1 MASNTVPKVSPG
13 TTPMVSP
20 RRGPVGGRFWR
31 RNATGWGLVL
41 PYVVYFCLFTA
52 FPIGFAI
59 YLTFYRWNNL
69 AAPPIPNGL
78 HNYQYL
84 INDANFWNALKVTL
98 IFAVVFVVVM
108 IPLAL
113 TLALALNRS
122 IPGRSF
128 FRAAFFMPYITPGVV
143 VAIVFIWIWQTQN
156 GILNNLLG
164 FVGIPPV
171 PWLTSAKL
179 AMPAIALTAVWKQA
193 GYFTVIFLAGL
204 QGIPRQIYE
213 AAAVDGATA
222 WTQFRRITLPLLGP
236 YFELAVLLGMIYILQ
251 LFGEIFVATQGGP
264 GTETTTIPYYVYQ
277 TISQANDVGTS
288 SAQGVLAIIFSA
300 IIAAL
305 LLRLLTRTFRRGL
318 TA

>member
-1 MASNTVPKVSPG
+1 MATEPAPTVSSGATRVVFP
-13 TTPMVSP
+13 P
-20 RRGPVGGRFWR
+20 RAPVGGRFWR

-41 PYVVYFCLFTA
+41 PYVIYFCLFTA

-84 INDANFWNALKVTL
+84 IDDANFWNALKVTL

-113 TLALALNRS
+113 ALALALNRS

-164 FVGIPPV
+164 FVGIPSV
-171 PWLTSAKL
+171 PWLTSTKL

-222 WTQFRRITLPLLGP
+222 WTQFRRITLPLLAPAMLLVIVFATLIGFGLFTEP
-236 YFELAVLLGMIYILQ
+236 YLL
-251 LFGEIFVATQGGP
+251 TQGGP
-264 GTETTTIPYYVYQ
+264 DNATMTVTMYIYQ
-277 TISQANDVGTS
+277 WAFEFSKMGYASTL
-288 SAQGVLAIIFSA
+288 GVVFALIIFVVVL
-300 IIAAL
+300 IE
-305 LLRLLTRTFRRGL
+305 RRVL
-318 TA
+318 DREPVL

>member
-1 MASNTVPKVSPG
+1 MATDTVPSVSPG
-13 TTPMVSP
+13 ATPVVYP
-20 RRGPVGGRFWR
+20 PRGPLGGRFWR

-98 IFAVVFVVVM
+98 IFALVFVVVM

-171 PWLTSAKL
+171 PWLTSTKL

-204 QGIPRQIYE
+204 QGIPKQIYE

-222 WTQFRRITLPLLGP
+222 WTQFRRITLPLLAPALLLVVVFATLIGFGLFTEP
-236 YFELAVLLGMIYILQ
+236 YLL
-251 LFGEIFVATQGGP
+251 TQGGP
-264 GTETTTIPYYVYQ
+264 DNATMTVTMYIYQ
-277 TISQANDVGTS
+277 WAFEFSRMGYASTL
-288 SAQGVLAIIFSA
+288 GVVFALIIFA
-300 IIAAL
+300 VVLIE
-305 LLRLLTRTFRRGL
+305 RRIL
-318 TA
+318 DREPVL

>member
-1 MASNTVPKVSPG
+1 
-13 TTPMVSP
+13 
-20 RRGPVGGRFWR
+20 VGGRFWR

-98 IFAVVFVVVM
+98 IFALVFVVVM

-156 GILNNLLG
+156 GILNTLLG

-222 WTQFRRITLPLLGP
+222 WTQFRRITLPLLAPAMLLVVVFATLIGFGLFTEP
-236 YFELAVLLGMIYILQ
+236 YLL
-251 LFGEIFVATQGGP
+251 TQGGP
-264 GTETTTIPYYVYQ
+264 DNATMTVTMYIYQ
-277 TISQANDVGTS
+277 WAFEFSRMGYASTL
-288 SAQGVLAIIFSA
+288 GVVFALIIFA
-300 IIAAL
+300 VVLIE
-305 LLRLLTRTFRRGL
+305 RRIL
-318 TA
+318 DREPVL

>member
-1 MASNTVPKVSPG
+1 MATDTMPHVTPG
-13 TTPMVSP
+13 ATP
-20 RRGPVGGRFWR
+20 RGAVGGRFWR
-31 RNATGWGLVL
+31 RNATGWGLML

-98 IFAVVFVVVM
+98 IFALVFVVVM

-222 WTQFRRITLPLLGP
+222 WTQFRRITLPLLAPAMLLVVVFATLIGFGLFTEP
-236 YFELAVLLGMIYILQ
+236 YLL
-251 LFGEIFVATQGGP
+251 TQGGP
-264 GTETTTIPYYVYQ
+264 DNATMTVTMYIYQ
-277 TISQANDVGTS
+277 WAFEFSKMGYASTL
-288 SAQGVLAIIFSA
+288 GVVFALIIFA
-300 IIAAL
+300 VVL
-305 LLRLLTRTFRRGL
+305 LERRIL
-318 TA
+318 DRESVL

>member
-1 MASNTVPKVSPG
+1 MATDTVPTITPGARPVVSP
-13 TTPMVSP
+13 P
-20 RRGPVGGRFWR
+20 RGPVGGRFWR

-41 PYVVYFCLFTA
+41 PYVIYFCLFTA

-69 AAPPIPNGL
+69 AAPPLPNGL

-113 TLALALNRS
+113 ALALALNRS

-128 FRAAFFMPYITPGVV
+128 YRAAFFMPYITPGVV

-156 GILNNLLG
+156 GILNTLLG
-164 FVGIPPV
+164 FVGIPPI
-171 PWLTSAKL
+171 PWLTDAKL

-222 WTQFRRITLPLLGP
+222 WMQFRRITLPLLAPAMLLVVVFATLIGFGLFTEP
-236 YFELAVLLGMIYILQ
+236 YLL
-251 LFGEIFVATQGGP
+251 TQGGP
-264 GTETTTIPYYVYQ
+264 DNATMTVTMYIYQ
-277 TISQANDVGTS
+277 WAFNFGKMGYASTL
-288 SAQGVLAIIFSA
+288 GVVFALFIFA
-300 IIAAL
+300 VVLIE
-305 LLRLLTRTFRRGL
+305 RRIL
-318 TA
+318 DREPVS

>member
-1 MASNTVPKVSPG
+1 MATDTMSNVPPGAMPVVSP
-13 TTPMVSP
+13 P
-20 RRGPVGGRFWR
+20 RGPVGGRFWR
-31 RNATGWGLVL
+31 RNATGWGLML

-98 IFAVVFVVVM
+98 IFALVFVVVM

-171 PWLTSAKL
+171 PWLTSTKL

-204 QGIPRQIYE
+204 QGIPKQIYE

-222 WTQFRRITLPLLGP
+222 WTQFRRITLPLLAPAMLLVVVFATLIGFGLFTEP
-236 YFELAVLLGMIYILQ
+236 YLL
-251 LFGEIFVATQGGP
+251 TQGGP
-264 GTETTTIPYYVYQ
+264 DNATMTVTMYIYQ
-277 TISQANDVGTS
+277 WAFAFSTMGYASTL
-288 SAQGVLAIIFSA
+288 GVVFAVIIFA
-300 IIAAL
+300 VVLIE
-305 LLRLLTRTFRRGL
+305 RRIL
-318 TA
+318 DREPVL

>member
-1 MASNTVPKVSPG
+1 MATKTAPTVSPG
-13 TTPMVSP
+13 ATPVVSP
-20 RRGPVGGRFWR
+20 PRGPLGGRFWR

-41 PYVVYFCLFTA
+41 PYVIYFCLFTA

-98 IFAVVFVVVM
+98 IFALVFVVVM

-113 TLALALNRS
+113 VLALALNRS

-128 FRAAFFMPYITPGVV
+128 FRASFFMPYITPGVV

-156 GILNNLLG
+156 GILNTLLG
-164 FVGIPPV
+164 FVGIPPI
-171 PWLTSAKL
+171 PWLTNAKL

-222 WTQFRRITLPLLGP
+222 WTQFRRITLPLLAPAMLLVVVFATLIGFGLFTEP
-236 YFELAVLLGMIYILQ
+236 YLL
-251 LFGEIFVATQGGP
+251 TQGGP
-264 GTETTTIPYYVYQ
+264 DNATMTVTLYIYQ
-277 TISQANDVGTS
+277 WAFAFSTMGYASTL
-288 SAQGVLAIIFSA
+288 GVVFALIIFMVVV
-300 IIAAL
+300 IE
-305 LLRLLTRTFRRGL
+305 RRIL
-318 TA
+318 DREPVL

>member
-1 MASNTVPKVSPG
+1 MATDTVPNVSPG

-108 IPLAL
+108 IFTMSSKSVEPQ
-113 TLALALNRS
+113 RS
-122 IPGRSF
+122 RP
-128 FRAAFFMPYITPGVV
+128 
-143 VAIVFIWIWQTQN
+143 
-156 GILNNLLG
+156 
-164 FVGIPPV
+164 
-171 PWLTSAKL
+171 K
-179 AMPAIALTAVWKQA
+179 PAS
-193 GYFTVIFLAGL
+193 
-204 QGIPRQIYE
+204 
-213 AAAVDGATA
+213 
-222 WTQFRRITLPLLGP
+222 
-236 YFELAVLLGMIYILQ
+236 
-251 LFGEIFVATQGGP
+251 ATQ
-264 GTETTTIPYYVYQ
+264 
-277 TISQANDVGTS
+277 SC
-288 SAQGVLAIIFSA
+288 
-300 IIAAL
+300 AADC
-305 LLRLLTRTFRRGL
+305 RARS
-318 TA
+318 

>member
-1 MASNTVPKVSPG
+1 MATDTVPPLSPG
-13 TTPMVSP
+13 ATRVVFPP
-20 RRGPVGGRFWR
+20 RGPMGGRFWR

-41 PYVVYFCLFTA
+41 PYVMYFCLFTA

-113 TLALALNRS
+113 VLALALNRS

-128 FRAAFFMPYITPGVV
+128 FRASFFMPYITPGVV

-156 GILNNLLG
+156 GILNTLLG
-164 FVGIPPV
+164 FVGIPPI
-171 PWLTSAKL
+171 PWLTDARL

-222 WTQFRRITLPLLGP
+222 WTQFRRITLPLLAPAMLLVVVFATLIGFGLFTEP
-236 YFELAVLLGMIYILQ
+236 YLL
-251 LFGEIFVATQGGP
+251 TQGGP
-264 GTETTTIPYYVYQ
+264 DNATMTVTLYIYRWAFEFSTMGYASTL
-277 TISQANDVGTS
+277 
-288 SAQGVLAIIFSA
+288 GVVFALIIFA
-300 IIAAL
+300 VVLIE
-305 LLRLLTRTFRRGL
+305 RRIL
-318 TA
+318 DREPVL

>member
-1 MASNTVPKVSPG
+1 MASKTVPTVSPG
-13 TTPMVSP
+13 ATPAVSTP
-20 RRGPVGGRFWR
+20 RGPVGGRYWR

-41 PYVVYFCLFTA
+41 PYVIYFCLFTA

-69 AAPPIPNGL
+69 AAPPLPNGL

-128 FRAAFFMPYITPGVV
+128 CRAAFFMPYITPGVV

-171 PWLTSAKL
+171 PWLTSVKL

-222 WTQFRRITLPLLGP
+222 WTQFRRITLPLLAPAMLLVVVFATLIGFGLFTEP
-236 YFELAVLLGMIYILQ
+236 YLL
-251 LFGEIFVATQGGP
+251 TQGGP
-264 GTETTTIPYYVYQ
+264 DNATMTVTMYIYQ
-277 TISQANDVGTS
+277 WAFEFSTMGYASTL
-288 SAQGVLAIIFSA
+288 GVVFALIIFA
-300 IIAAL
+300 VVLIE
-305 LLRLLTRTFRRGL
+305 RRIL
-318 TA
+318 DREPVL

>member
-1 MASNTVPKVSPG
+1 MATDTVPTVSPSAA
-13 TTPMVSP
+13 PVVSP
-20 RRGPVGGRFWR
+20 PRGPLGGRFWR

-41 PYVVYFCLFTA
+41 PYVIYFCLFTA

-108 IPLAL
+108 TPLAL
-113 TLALALNRS
+113 VLALALNRS

-128 FRAAFFMPYITPGVV
+128 FRASFFMPYITPGVV

-156 GILNNLLG
+156 GILNTLLG
-164 FVGIPPV
+164 FVGIPPI
-171 PWLTSAKL
+171 PWLTDAKL

-222 WTQFRRITLPLLGP
+222 WTQFRRITLPLLAPAMLLVVVFATLIGFGLFTEP
-236 YFELAVLLGMIYILQ
+236 YLL
-251 LFGEIFVATQGGP
+251 TQGGP
-264 GTETTTIPYYVYQ
+264 DNATMTVTMYIYRWAFEFSTMGYASTL
-277 TISQANDVGTS
+277 
-288 SAQGVLAIIFSA
+288 GVVFALIIFA
-300 IIAAL
+300 VVLIE
-305 LLRLLTRTFRRGL
+305 RRIL
-318 TA
+318 DREPVL

>member
-1 MASNTVPKVSPG
+1 MATDTVPNVSPG

-69 AAPPIPNGL
+69 AAPPMPNGL

-98 IFAVVFVVVM
+98 IFALVFVVVM

-171 PWLTSAKL
+171 PWLTSTKL

-222 WTQFRRITLPLLGP
+222 WMQFRRITLPLLAPAMLLVVVFATLIGFGLFTEP
-236 YFELAVLLGMIYILQ
+236 YLL
-251 LFGEIFVATQGGP
+251 TQGGP
-264 GTETTTIPYYVYQ
+264 DNATMTVTMYIYQ
-277 TISQANDVGTS
+277 WAFEFSTMGYASTL
-288 SAQGVLAIIFSA
+288 GVVFALIIFA
-300 IIAAL
+300 VVL
-305 LLRLLTRTFRRGL
+305 LERRIL
-318 TA
+318 DREPVL

>member
-1 MASNTVPKVSPG
+1 MATDTVPTVSPG
-13 TTPMVSP
+13 ATPVVSP
-20 RRGPVGGRFWR
+20 PRGPLGGRFWR

-41 PYVVYFCLFTA
+41 PYVIYFCLFTA

-113 TLALALNRS
+113 VLALALNRS

-128 FRAAFFMPYITPGVV
+128 FRASFFMPYITPGVV

-156 GILNNLLG
+156 GILNTLLG
-164 FVGIPPV
+164 FVGIPPI
-171 PWLTSAKL
+171 PWLTDAKL

-222 WTQFRRITLPLLGP
+222 WTQFRRITLPLLAPAMLLVVVFATLIGFGLFTEP
-236 YFELAVLLGMIYILQ
+236 YLL
-251 LFGEIFVATQGGP
+251 TQGGP
-264 GTETTTIPYYVYQ
+264 DNATMTVTMYIYQ
-277 TISQANDVGTS
+277 WAFAFSTMGYASTL
-288 SAQGVLAIIFSA
+288 GVVFALIIFA
-300 IIAAL
+300 VVLIE
-305 LLRLLTRTFRRGL
+305 RRIL
-318 TA
+318 DREPVF

>member
-1 MASNTVPKVSPG
+1 MATDTVPNVSPG

-213 AAAVDGATA
+213 AAAVDG
-222 WTQFRRITLPLLGP
+222 
-236 YFELAVLLGMIYILQ
+236 
-251 LFGEIFVATQGGP
+251 
-264 GTETTTIPYYVYQ
+264 
-277 TISQANDVGTS
+277 
-288 SAQGVLAIIFSA
+288 
-300 IIAAL
+300 
-305 LLRLLTRTFRRGL
+305 
-318 TA
+318 